1 MIYVMECGPILQGA
15 LETWVVFSLD
25 LSTSGVT
32 CHIASRRDDARK
44 ATAAELS
51 GATVSCCASLS
62 TFGRPFGWRVKPTP
76 ERVRDLACVMM
87 VGIEHQ
93 TALGPLAFSPLT
105 EAWLR
110 ACAGFLDTAPW
121 RRLTAHDGIDAHFE
135 GRNPGS
141 RVLVVT
147 GSGRLPPGLVMLP
160 DRAAFERA
168 QTAGLHE
175 LEDAIILT
183 LGREAS
189 ATSTALQR
197 NYGFGFHPLLLRLEK
212 GKFGR
217 LSQEDFKLLI
227 AAICAMTSYGTGRPF
242 GHATVEDVEATVMPW
257 GPTPSATL
265 N

>member
-25 LSTSGVT
+25 LSTRGVT

-44 ATAAELS
+44 ATAQELF
-51 GATVSCCASLS
+51 GAPVGCCASLG
-62 TFGRPFGWRVKPTP
+62 TFGRPLGWRVKPTP
-76 ERVRDLACVMM
+76 DTVRFLACVMM
-87 VGIEHQ
+87 VGVEHQ
-93 TALGPLAFSPLT
+93 VALGPLAFSALT

-135 GRNPGS
+135 GRVPCS
-141 RVLVVT
+141 RVLVCT
-147 GSGRLPPGLVMLP
+147 GSGRMPPGLVMLK
-160 DRAAFERA
+160 DRAAFDRA
-168 QTAGLHE
+168 QTAGTHE

-183 LGREAS
+183 LGLETS
-189 ATSTALQR
+189 AITTALQR
-197 NYGFGFHPLLLRLEK
+197 NYGFAFHPLLLRLQK
-212 GKFGR
+212 GQFGR
-217 LSQEDFKLLI
+217 LSGDDFRLLI
-227 AAICAMTSYGTGRPF
+227 AAVGAMTSYGTGRPF

-257 GPTPSATL
+257 GPSPSATV